1 MFVTTTKK
9 VTIKQIGQEI
19 LISECVEVA
28 AKMAPVQ
35 LNCFTVE
42 CNYKTQALKFD
53 QAEKILENIEKMS
66 TAFGASLKI

>member
-1 MFVTTTKK
+1 
-9 VTIKQIGQEI
+9 
-19 LISECVEVA
+19 
-28 AKMAPVQ
+28 MAPVQ

-66 TAFGASLKI
+66 TARQQLLLVLL